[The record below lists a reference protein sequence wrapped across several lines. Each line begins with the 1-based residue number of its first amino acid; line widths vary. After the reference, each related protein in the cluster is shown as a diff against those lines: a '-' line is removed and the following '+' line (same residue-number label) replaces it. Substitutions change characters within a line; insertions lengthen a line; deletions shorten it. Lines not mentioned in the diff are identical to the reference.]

1 MCATERCCPTEGCH
15 AKKCSDQAVPKAGV
29 LRISNGVKRP
39 SSVEPSQALKGKH
52 AMVNVALSPASTPI
66 HRAIARPQPLT
77 EYDDGRVAVCAML
90 EAPSMVSSSSLSSS
104 DSSGSESIM
113 ASPLPIPDLLISAGL
128 QDMLEMLEVEAA
140 H

>member
-1 MCATERCCPTEGCH
+1 
-15 AKKCSDQAVPKAGV
+15 VPKAGV

-39 SSVEPSQALKGKH
+39 SSVEPSQASKGKQ
-52 AMVNVALSPASTPI
+52 AMVNVAPSPASTPI
-66 HRAIARPQPLT
+66 CRAIVWPQPST

-90 EAPSMVSSSSLSSS
+90 KAPSMVSSSSSSSS

-113 ASPLPIPDLLISAGL
+113 ALPLPIPDLLISTGL